1 MDTQAGKQFSHKNG
15 KVQTSG
21 KGTHVGGRDSIRE
34 RGNCSEHMNVEAWG
48 QISPTF
54 KNPRDQQDKAP
65 TELGPANCTPIT
77 SLFPLPDS
85 PMAHLQ
91 LGPITDCKVYSR
103 KRWCKKKASQGHRG
117 PDTAKDS
124 DVATKHQQ
132 LQKTADEKVYDGD
145 QATFTHEDTTTQPTH
160 EDVTSAP
167 TQFQEAENLWKVAT
181 DLGVTCGPEQRNY
194 VQKLIEME
202 DRDLKEAE
210 RLGNR
215 RRTP

>member
-1 MDTQAGKQFSHKNG
+1 MIERHYPLVQANPLTHWTKPLTSPDGPADNHQGVLPRCCVDTQAGKQFSHKNG

-103 KRWCKKKASQGHRG
+103 KRWCKKKASQDHRG

-132 LQKTADEKVYDGD
+132 LQKTADE
-145 QATFTHEDTTTQPTH
+145 
-160 EDVTSAP
+160 
-167 TQFQEAENLWKVAT
+167 
-181 DLGVTCGPEQRNY
+181 
-194 VQKLIEME
+194 
-202 DRDLKEAE
+202 
-210 RLGNR
+210 NR
-215 RRTP
+215 PSHFYPGGHYNTANT